1 MLKKIMEW
9 LAGKP
14 EGGIDKPAVTETAT
28 VVVTL
33 GTEVKVPEIKV
44 TEVKTIEVAAKANVK
59 DLEGMDKKALLVKA
73 KELGVAVNGRM
84 NKEDIK
90 NKILRG

>member
-1 MLKKIMEW
+1 MFKKIMEW

-14 EGGIDKPAVTETAT
+14 EGGIEQPAVTETAT
-28 VVVTL
+28 VVV
-33 GTEVKVPEIKV
+33 KQAPEIKV
-44 TEVKTIEVAAKANVK
+44 TEVKPVEVAPKANAK
-59 DLEGMDKKALLVKA
+59 DLESMDKKALLAKA

>member
-1 MLKKIMEW
+1 MFKKIMEW

-14 EGGIDKPAVTETAT
+14 EGGVEQPQVSQTAT
-28 VVVTL
+28 VVVDTPA
-33 GTEVKVPEIKV
+33 VKV
-44 TEVKTIEVAAKANVK
+44 TEVKPVEVAPKVKAK
-59 DLEGMDKKALLVKA
+59 DLEGLDKKALLSKA

-90 NKILRG
+90 NKILKG

>member
-1 MLKKIMEW
+1 MFKKIMEW

-14 EGGIDKPAVTETAT
+14 EGGIEQPAVTETAT
-28 VVVTL
+28 VVVNQ
-33 GTEVKVPEIKV
+33 PAEIKV
-44 TEVKTIEVAAKANVK
+44 TEVKPVEVAPKVKAK
-59 DLEGMDKKALLVKA
+59 DLEGLDKKALLAKA

-90 NKILRG
+90 SKILKG